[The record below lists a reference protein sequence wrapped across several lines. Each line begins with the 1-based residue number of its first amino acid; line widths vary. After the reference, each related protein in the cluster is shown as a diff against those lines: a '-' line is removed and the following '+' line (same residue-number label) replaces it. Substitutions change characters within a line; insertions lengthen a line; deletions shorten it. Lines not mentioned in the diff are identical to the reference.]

1 VKTFTATGEVLEY
14 TAPVGGVISGN
25 AYLVGAIVVVASG
38 DAVAGTKFR
47 GLTVGTVDLP
57 SSDDVWT
64 ALAKLYWD
72 NTAKKVTTTVG
83 ANTLIGVATPPIVAN
98 VVSFATDADPS
109 DLSIVGLV
117 LTVLDYVQL
126 GSDDA
131 EVYVNVNGII
141 TTLKEGTDW
150 TAVTNNNTTAT
161 NLAAAIEAVPGV
173 KASAVTNAVTAVAGT
188 SVELKR
194 PGFGRVRLDGVTR

>member
-1 VKTFTATGEVLEY
+1 MKTFTAPGEVLEY
-14 TAPVGGVISGN
+14 TAPSGGVVSGN
-25 AYLVGAIVVVASG
+25 AYLIGAILVVATH
-38 DAVAGTKFR
+38 DAAQTTKFR

-64 ALAKLYWD
+64 PLAKLYWD
-72 NTAKKVTTTVG
+72 NSAKKVTTTVG

-98 VVSFATDADPS
+98 VVSFTSNSDPG

-117 LTVLDYVQL
+117 LTVLNFGNLAGEFVD
-126 GSDDA
+126 
-131 EVYVNVNGII
+131 VNVNGII
-141 TTLKEGTDW
+141 TRLTEGVDW
-150 TAVTNNNTTAT
+150 NAVTNNNTTAT

-188 SVELKR
+188 SAELKK